1 MSVTVG
7 THVLKVLNNVTRPV
21 FEEAVQRVKKNA
33 EKVDDETLEEWKS
46 AFCQLSREY
55 AILKNRIAVSKQVIA
70 SQLGVRSRDA
80 ENQVKDKDFE
90 KRIKR
95 EIDEKLTKFD
105 PISDEFCSGVE
116 KKLGKGNA
124 VDNDDIEE
132 VEIEVTESTYKCPYS
147 QLKFE
152 RPMKSANCKHH
163 ISQAGLDA
171 ALKSKQSCRCPIAGC
186 NKQWTK
192 NTSSYD
198 EDFDKAMTRFFQ
210 RSQNTSNS
218 ASQRHTVNIDDD
230 DADDGY
236 TQI

>member
-1 MSVTVG
+1 MSVIIG
-7 THVLKVLNNVTRPV
+7 TNVQKVLRNTRPV
-21 FEEAVQRVKKNA
+21 FEEGVKRVKKNA
-33 EKVDDETLEEWKS
+33 EKVDDETLDEWKS

-55 AILKNRIAVSKQVIA
+55 AILENRIKVSKQVIA
-70 SQLGVRSRDA
+70 NQLGVRSSNT
-80 ENQVKDKDFE
+80 ENQEKDKDFE

-95 EIDEKLTKFD
+95 EIEEKISSFD
-105 PISDEFCSGVE
+105 PISDEFCKGVE
-116 KKLGKGNA
+116 KKLGKSTV

-147 QLKFE
+147 QLKFD

-163 ISQAGLDA
+163 ISQVGLNEL
-171 ALKSKQSCRCPIAGC
+171 LKNKQSCRCPIAGC
-186 NKQWTK
+186 SKQWTK

-198 EDFDKAMTRFFQ
+198 EEFDKAMTRFFQ

-218 ASQRHTVNIDDD
+218 ASQKHTVNIDD